1 MKREFWHNTDEQVR
15 DFIARAAGIVDELG
29 LPDDIREAAFVQAVG
44 LLSARQIVFEQVA
57 PMGTIM
63 RPQG

>member
-1 MKREFWHNTDEQVR
+1 MKREFRHNTDEQVAEFLR
-15 DFIARAAGIVDELG
+15 KAADLVDDLG
-29 LPDDIREAAFVQAVG
+29 LPDDLREAAFVQAVG
-44 LLSARQIVFEQVA
+44 LFSARQIVFEQVQ